1 LPPSAAGR
9 RIDGKSNL
17 EGGRRMLLFLDT
29 ANLEEIRAG
38 ARMGVIAGVTTN
50 PTLLA
55 REGVHNPEGHIKRI
69 AEILPGPVSVE
80 VTSTDPEGM
89 VQEARTLAR
98 WSEHVVVKIPTTP
111 AGLEAM
117 RSLKEEGIPVNATLV
132 FSANQALLAA
142 LAGATYVSIFLGRM
156 DDVSWD
162 GLDVARETVEIFR
175 RQAISCQVLAASVR
189 HPLHVLE
196 AARAGC
202 PVVTMPFPVLQQM
215 IKHPLTEIG
224 LERFLADWR
233 RLQASRP
240 EAKVP

>member
-1 LPPSAAGR
+1 
-9 RIDGKSNL
+9 
-17 EGGRRMLLFLDT
+17 MLLFLDT

-55 REGVHNPEGHIKRI
+55 REGVLDPEGHIKRI
-69 AEILPGPVSVE
+69 AEILPGPISVE
-80 VTSTDPEGM
+80 VTATDPEGM
-89 VQEARTLAR
+89 VQEARAAAR

-111 AGLEAM
+111 SGLEAM
-117 RSLKEEGIPVNATLV
+117 RALKEEGIPVNATLI

-156 DDVSWD
+156 DDISWN
-162 GLDVARETVEIFR
+162 GLEVVRETVEIF
-175 RQAISCQVLAASVR
+175 QAQGIPSQVLAASIR

-202 PVVTMPFPVLQQM
+202 PVITMPFPVLQQM
-215 IKHPLTEIG
+215 IKHPLTDIG

-233 RLQASRP
+233 KLQAMRE
-240 EAKVP
+240 EARV